1 MLFARVNTGGCVK
14 FPYTQ
19 DTLQEENPYTAF
31 DFSVPLPELFAPTEA
46 ALTTGDEIVEVVM
59 GMNPGYVT
67 ADKEVVQATTLTLI
81 DDVWT
86 LGWDIVAK
94 TGAALAE
101 AEAVTRKQVDDKI
114 DFVVAGIEQEIA
126 ENTALT
132 AEQVQ
137 TQRDYITALRA
148 VPQQPNYPW
157 TVVYPSPPNT
167 NT

>member
-157 TVVYPSPPNT
+157 TVAYPKAPVPD
-167 NT
+167 

>member
-157 TVVYPSPPNT
+157 TVVYPKTPVPD
-167 NT
+167 

>member
-19 DTLQEENPYTAF
+19 DTLQEENPHTAF
-31 DFSVPLPELFAPTEA
+31 DFSVPLSELFAPTEA
-46 ALTTGDEIVEVVM
+46 ALVTGDEIVEVVM

-67 ADKEVVQATTLTLI
+67 ADKEVVQATTPTMI
-81 DDVWT
+81 DGVWT

-94 TGAALAE
+94 TGAALAQAE
-101 AEAVTRKQVDDKI
+101 AEMAKQVNDKI
-114 DFVVAGIEQEIA
+114 DLVVAGVEQEIA

-137 TQRDYITALRA
+137 GHQDYIAALRA
-148 VPQQPNYPW
+148 VPQQAGYPW
-157 TVVYPSPPNT
+157 TVVYPKTPVPD
-167 NT
+167 

>member
-19 DTLQEENPYTAF
+19 DTLQEENPHTAF
-31 DFSVPLPELFAPTEA
+31 DLSVPLSELFAPTEA
-46 ALTTGDEIVEVVM
+46 ALVTGDKIVEVVM

-67 ADKEVVQATTLTLI
+67 ADKEVVQATTPTLI

-94 TGAALAE
+94 TGAALAQAE
-101 AEAVTRKQVDDKI
+101 AEMAKQVNDKI
-114 DFVVAGIEQEIA
+114 DLVVAGVEQEIA

-137 TQRDYITALRA
+137 GHQDYIATLRA
-148 VPQQPNYPW
+148 VPQQAGYPW
-157 TVVYPSPPNT
+157 TVAYPSVSAF
-167 NT
+167 

>member
-19 DTLQEENPYTAF
+19 DTLQEENPHTAF

-46 ALTTGDEIVEVVM
+46 ALTTGDEIVEVIM
-59 GMNPGYVT
+59 SMNPGYVT
-67 ADKEVVQATTLTLI
+67 ADKEAVQATTPTLI
-81 DDVWT
+81 DGVWT
-86 LGWDIVAK
+86 LGWNIVTK

-101 AEAVTRKQVDDKI
+101 AEAEMAKQVNNKI
-114 DFVVAGIEQEIA
+114 DLVVAGIEQEIA

-137 TQRDYITALRA
+137 AQRDYITALRA
-148 VPQQPNYPW
+148 VSQQPAYPW
-157 TVVYPSPPNT
+157 TVVYPKTPVPD
-167 NT
+167 

>member
-132 AEQVQ
+132 AEQAQ

-157 TVVYPSPPNT
+157 TVVYPKTPVPD
-167 NT
+167 

>member
-19 DTLQEENPYTAF
+19 DTLQEENPHTAF
-31 DFSVPLPELFAPTEA
+31 DFSVPLSELFAPTEA
-46 ALTTGDEIVEVVM
+46 ALVTGDEIVEVVLDDD
-59 GMNPGYVT
+59 PGYVP
-67 ADKEVVQATTLTLI
+67 ADKEVVQATTPTLI

-94 TGAALAE
+94 TSAALAE
-101 AEAVTRKQVDDKI
+101 AEAITRKQVDDKI

-137 TQRDYITALRA
+137 AQRDYITALRA
-148 VPQQPNYPW
+148 VPQQPTYPW
-157 TVVYPSPPNT
+157 TVVYPKTPVPD
-167 NT
+167 